1 MAEAGKAPVL
11 SATPTVLAAWF
22 CPFAQRTLIAFHAK
36 AKPAADFTIH
46 EITHD
51 DLYSK
56 PAWFTDLNPAGLIP
70 VIAWNPQAA
79 AAAAAA
85 AATGDTAAG
94 DSAAAAVVPAAVCCA
109 VPAAV
114 CCAVP
119 GAVSIKESLVCNDYI
134 EDAYP
139 EPPLLP
145 ADAVGR
151 AAARLLIQRFG
162 DKFVPSFYKLL
173 VTQDAAGQAAAAAV
187 LESELA
193 WLMQHMDAARPFALS
208 GQLSLVDCAV
218 VPFLLRLHI
227 VEHYRGFQGHKQR
240 GVAERLQRYLQAAEQ
255 HPAVAAS
262 MYHPQGLDYKQ
273 QLLLSYARY
282 ADGSANSLMAREAK
296 AKK

>member
-1 MAEAGKAPVL
+1 MAEEGKAPVL

-46 EITHD
+46 EITHE

-56 PAWFTDLNPAGLIP
+56 PAWFTALNPAGFIP
-70 VIAWNPQAA
+70 VIAWTPQAA

-85 AATGDTAAG
+85 GDTAAG
-94 DSAAAAVVPAAVCCA
+94 DSAAAVA
-109 VPAAV
+109 PAAV

-119 GAVSIKESLVCNDYI
+119 GAVSIRESLVCNDYI

-173 VTQDAAGQAAAAAV
+173 VMQDAAGQAAAAAV
-187 LESELA
+187 LESELS
-193 WLMQHMDAARPFALS
+193 WMMQHMDAAGPFALS

-218 VPFLLRLHI
+218 VPFLLRLYI
-227 VEHYRGFQGHKQR
+227 IEHYREFQGHKQP
-240 GVAERLQRYLQAAEQ
+240 GVAQRLQRYLQAAEQ

-262 MYHPQGLDYKQ
+262 MYHPQGLDYQQ